1 MSGSGRGA
9 KVWAQ
14 PFVLAVFYIVA
25 EGGAVTSSWNLKKL
39 GGTVYWCLTNL
50 SHQGFECFSLTLAKY
65 RGRMPKKLLFS
76 RFE

>member
-14 PFVLAVFYIVA
+14 PFVFAVFYIVA

-39 GGTVYWCLTNL
+39 GGDCLL
-50 SHQGFECFSLTLAKY
+50 VSHQFVSP
-65 RGRMPKKLLFS
+65 RI
-76 RFE
+76 